1 MSFPARKV
9 FSRDR
14 RRGLTDI
21 LVYEFLELELDDKE
35 PTTAKL
41 AWVAHGTQ
49 LREPHVSKA
58 LKNLVAWGYLKDH
71 RKHDS
76 EPRALTLVRVLPA
89 RVA

>member
-1 MSFPARKV
+1 MSFPARRV
-9 FSRDR
+9 FSKDR

-21 LVYEFLELELDDKE
+21 LVYEFLELELDDRT
-35 PTTAKL
+35 PTECKL

-58 LKNLVAWGYLKDH
+58 LKNLVEWGYLLDH
-71 RKHDS
+71 RKHAS
-76 EPRALTLVRVLPA
+76 EPRSLTLVRVLTS